1 MVSAWEAGSKPD
13 AEKSV
18 GELFADL
25 SDELRRLAR
34 AEVRLAMTEARR
46 KAKRATLGAAALGA
60 AAVLGVGALGVL
72 LACATMALAHVVPD
86 WLAALLIG
94 VGVLLVAGMSAL
106 AGRSALRRA
115 LPPVPEGAVGSVRED
130 IETIAKGA
138 RP

>member
-34 AEVRLAMTEARR
+34 AEVQLAVTEAKR
-46 KAKRATLGAAALGA
+46 KAKRAGMGAAALGA
-60 AAVLGVGALGVL
+60 AAVLALGALGVL
-72 LACATMALAHVVPD
+72 LASATMALAHVVPD
-86 WLAALLIG
+86 WLAAVLIG
-94 VGVLLVAGMSAL
+94 VGVLLVAGLSAMI
-106 AGRSALRRA
+106 GRSALRKA
-115 LPPVPEGAVGSVRED
+115 LPPTPEWAVGSVRED

-138 RP
+138 RQ